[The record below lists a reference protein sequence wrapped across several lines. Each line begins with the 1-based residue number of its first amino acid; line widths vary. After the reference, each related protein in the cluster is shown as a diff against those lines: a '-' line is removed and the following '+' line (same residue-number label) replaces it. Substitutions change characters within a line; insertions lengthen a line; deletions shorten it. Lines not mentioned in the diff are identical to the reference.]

1 MPKAKDHK
9 SKIPRRKKRNPVT
22 VTVTNTQ
29 SNQYREVLK
38 NYGLRLEGVVVKSP
52 EKEEEDEKKGS

>member
-22 VTVTNTQ
+22 VTVTDKH
-29 SNQYREVLK
+29 SNQYREVL